1 MKSIENPVILGIIK
15 KNTSLDVQRSYL
27 ARLWFQAVSTW
38 IARLTCFSWNLPVST
53 KNCPAWPQPFL
64 QVMYQIDMIGN
75 HQTWLAP
82 RVPSFHF
89 DFIRLNCWKYNEGKC
104 QRWPQQPTVFPML
117 ISQQARKV
125 NPHRL
130 NRPQQQNL
138 PIATE
143 VFLVKTDYAPIIT
156 NLENMKWQEILI
168 CARLRVFAPVC
179 WVFAP
184 VLRVKLPGVFLVLKL
199 FGPVWCPSIHLCSW
213 LTEVVGPNRI
223 RSLYI
228 YTGTPSNLFFM
239 VVSIGWFPIF
249 A

>member
-1 MKSIENPVILGIIK
+1 MI
-15 KNTSLDVQRSYL
+15 
-27 ARLWFQAVSTW
+27 
-38 IARLTCFSWNLPVST
+38 ST
-53 KNCPAWPQPFL
+53 KSAIFSLWLYSAELLKVQWGKVPA
-64 QVMYQIDMIGN
+64 MTTTTN
-75 HQTWLAP
+75 
-82 RVPSFHF
+82 SFSHV
-89 DFIRLNCWKYNEGKC
+89 D
-104 QRWPQQPTVFPML
+104 
-117 ISQQARKV
+117 SQQARKV

-156 NLENMKWQEILI
+156 NLENMKWLEILI

-223 RSLYI
+223 R
-228 YTGTPSNLFFM
+228 TPSNLFFM

-249 A
+249 T